1 LGKLVN
7 IINNR
12 GQHKITIPKD
22 IIEAK
27 GWSSDTKIRFVE
39 DVEGNII
46 LRVIENNS
54 ESVKRKRK

>member
-1 LGKLVN
+1 LVN
-7 IINNR
+7 IINNQ

-27 GWSSDTKIRFVE
+27 GWNSETKLRFVE

-46 LRVIENNS
+46 LKVIENNS
-54 ESVKRKRK
+54 ESDKRKRK